1 MGMIMKRSM
10 YRNYKRAFSES
21 KMVCQESTWKS
32 PRDDAKEY
40 NRVTV
45 VNWIMEY
52 SALARY
58 Q

>member
-1 MGMIMKRSM
+1 MIMKRSI
-10 YRNYKRAFSES
+10 YRNYEKAFSGS
-21 KMVCQESTWKS
+21 KLGCRKSTWKS

-40 NRVTV
+40 SRVTV